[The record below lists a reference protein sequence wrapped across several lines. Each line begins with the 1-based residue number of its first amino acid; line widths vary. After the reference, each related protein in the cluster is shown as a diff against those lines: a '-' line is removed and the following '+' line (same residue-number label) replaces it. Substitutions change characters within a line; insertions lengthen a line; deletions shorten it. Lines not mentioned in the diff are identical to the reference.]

1 MNAQTPL
8 LRDREGQPF
17 AGTKA
22 ELVKHNNKLCKRA
35 SRAKAY
41 PTLELP
47 LPKGLGEAL
56 YRICQAGRF
65 EDPREAVSQ
74 LILGADRMIDRDRPG
89 FDELIKVT
97 VTIGDLDKW
106 LPMIGLPV
114 EDETD

>member
-1 MNAQTPL
+1 MNAQLPV

-35 SRAKAY
+35 ARAKAD
-41 PTLELP
+41 PTLGLP

-56 YRICQAGRF
+56 YRICEAGRF

-74 LILGADRMIDRDRPG
+74 LILGADRMITADRPG
-89 FDELIKVT
+89 FDALTKVT
-97 VTIGDLDKW
+97 VTIGDLGKW
-106 LPMIGLPV
+106 LPMIGLAV
-114 EDETD
+114 EDEE